1 MKLKLFASVFAI
13 TLLAAASSVSAHHSF
28 AATYFE
34 DKTMQIEGK
43 LVQFQFRNPHS
54 FIQLEV
60 KDEKGEVVRWSVEW
74 GGAAQLGSQGVTNE
88 TLKYGDVVSII
99 AIRAV
104 SPKIIAYECFHSG
117 ANRTISDGDN
127 VQERLLIRCCAESA
141 LRRYCWPCW
150 TPRLSTRS

>member
-1 MKLKLFASVFAI
+1 MKLKLFASV
-13 TLLAAASSVSAHHSF
+13 LAVALRRPVQVNAHHSF

-34 DKTMQIEGK
+34 DRTTQIEGK

-60 KDEKGEVVRWSVEW
+60 KDEKGQVVRWSVEW

-99 AIRAV
+99 GNPGRVAEDHRIRML
-104 SPKIIAYECFHSG
+104 S
-117 ANRTISDGDN
+117 
-127 VQERLLIRCCAESA
+127 
-141 LRRYCWPCW
+141 LRRKSDNFGWGQRPGEVVN
-150 TPRLSTRS
+150 

>member
-1 MKLKLFASVFAI
+1 MKFKLFASVLAI
-13 TLLAAASSVSAHHSF
+13 VLLAAASSMNAHHSF

-34 DKTMQIEGK
+34 DRTMQVEGK

-99 AIRAV
+99 GNPGRVAEDHRIRML
-104 SPKIIAYECFHSG
+104 S
-117 ANRTISDGDN
+117 
-127 VQERLLIRCCAESA
+127 
-141 LRRYCWPCW
+141 LRRKSDNFGWGQRPGEVVN
-150 TPRLSTRS
+150 